1 MTDQMRAMLDE
12 MMGVNRNGD
21 KPEEAALKHSDARL
35 CRPWLCG
42 MCPHEIFAGTRA
54 DMGPCPKKHDVGAR
68 KSYVEDGSAA
78 DYSAELISCVD
89 EILGECRR
97 RVESAERKRQTDG
110 SGTIS
115 IAAAIRKYERDTEG
129 GRAVKARALEAEKA
143 LVRAQNQK
151 VGSEA
156 LAKVEIALEEALHA
170 RARAHALVVS
180 NEFRRIEV
188 AQSAVKAIESS
199 ALAEEQKQ
207 QESAKV
213 DMDEATAAL
222 IADKL
227 KRAEEAGEEGDV
239 DLAEQLTAE
248 ADALK
253 EMAASKAKAAP
264 GAPAPAMPPPA
275 MPPPAMPPPA
285 MPPPAMPPPAMRPP
299 GMPAPAMPP
308 PAMPPPAGPPPTAVV
323 TSGQKLRNQHQLLR
337 VCDVCASMVALND
350 TEERLADHFCGRLH
364 LGYLR
369 LADAKEAAQ
378 AKMRQCQPARGG
390 GRERERERD
399 GDRRGGYH
407 PHDRDRYDYDYRRN
421 GGGGYGGSHRRD
433 DYYDRRSYDRSYD
446 RYDGYDR
453 RRRY

>member
-213 DMDEATAAL
+213 DMDEGTAAL

-253 EMAASKAKAAP
+253 EMAASKAKA
-264 GAPAPAMPPPA
+264 
-275 MPPPAMPPPA
+275 
-285 MPPPAMPPPAMRPP
+285 
-299 GMPAPAMPP
+299 
-308 PAMPPPAGPPPTAVV
+308 
-323 TSGQKLRNQHQLLR
+323 KLRNQHQLLR